1 MSISPDRKVTVLTDH
16 VDGDPIRYADAVVV
30 AKNGKMYFSD
40 ASTRFA
46 PKDWGGT
53 FEASILDILEQSS
66 TGRVLEFDPAS
77 TRINSPAIWRW
88 VRNA

>member
-1 MSISPDRKVTVLTDH
+1 
-16 VDGDPIRYADAVVV
+16 
-30 AKNGKMYFSD
+30 MYFSD

-66 TGRVLEFDPAS
+66 TGRLLEFDPAS
-77 TRINSPAIWRW
+77 KVTRIVARSLSFANGVVLAA
-88 VRNA
+88 V